1 MKHRAAALLVVAVA
15 AALCLAPPAR
25 AQDGADDTA
34 RDVAYLTAIAS
45 RWTARFEQTL
55 SGLLFRE
62 RYLQRVE
69 GVSARSAMS
78 QASIRR
84 REVLLEANVFLLRPE
99 GVDTFVLFRDV
110 YIRDGIA
117 LGDHTARLEALLV
130 DGSRDA
136 IAQARALTNASAAY
150 NVGPVNRN
158 VNIPT
163 MGLAYLEPARLGG
176 VRFER
181 VGEEVINGLDTV
193 ILAFEE
199 TARPTLVRG
208 TDDTDVTARGRY
220 WVHPE
225 SGAVP
230 RARIELS
237 GSTLTGT
244 MDVELALHDTL
255 AVWVPVTMTERWRA
269 LGQHTTGLAEYDRFE
284 RLTVS
289 TGEIVK

>member
-1 MKHRAAALLVVAVA
+1 MKPHALLIFAAAAALWA
-15 AALCLAPPAR
+15 APAAR
-25 AQDGADDTA
+25 AQDAADRGAH
-34 RDVAYLTAIAS
+34 DVARLTAIAS
-45 RWTARFEQTL
+45 RWTQRFEQTL

-62 RYLQRVE
+62 RYLQRVD

-84 REVLLEANVFLLRPE
+84 REVLLEANVFLLQPE

-110 YIRDGIA
+110 YIRDGVA

-136 IAQARALTNASAAY
+136 IARARALTNASAAH
-150 NVGPVNRN
+150 NVGPVTRN
-158 VNIPT
+158 LNIPT
-163 MGLAYLEPARLGG
+163 MGLAYLEPARLGS

-181 VGEEVINGLDTV
+181 AGEEVIDGLDTV

-199 TARPTLVRG
+199 TARPTFVRG
-208 TDDTDVTARGRY
+208 TGDTDVTARGRY
-220 WVHPE
+220 WVHAG

-230 RARIELS
+230 RAHIELT
-237 GSTLTGT
+237 GDGLTGT
-244 MDVELALHDTL
+244 IDVELALHDTL
-255 AVWVPVTMTERWRA
+255 AVWVPVRMTETWRA
-269 LGQHTTGLAEYDRFE
+269 RGQRTTGFARYDRFQ

>member
-1 MKHRAAALLVVAVA
+1 MRSHALLIVAAAAALWA
-15 AALCLAPPAR
+15 APAAR
-25 AQDGADDTA
+25 AQDAAD
-34 RDVAYLTAIAS
+34 RGVHDVAHLTAVAS
-45 RWTARFEQTL
+45 RWTQRFEQTL

-62 RYLQRVE
+62 RYLQRVD

-84 REVLLEANVFLLRPE
+84 REVLLEANVFLLQPD

-110 YIRDGIA
+110 YIRDGVA

-136 IAQARALTNASAAY
+136 IARARALTNASAAH

-158 VNIPT
+158 LNIPT
-163 MGLAYLEPARLGG
+163 MGLAYLEPARLGR

-181 VGEEVINGLDTV
+181 VGEEVVDGLDTV
-193 ILAFEE
+193 IVAFEE
-199 TARPTLVRG
+199 TARPTFVRG
-208 TDDTDVTARGRY
+208 TGDTDVTARGRY
-220 WVHPE
+220 WVHAG

-230 RARIELS
+230 RAHIELT
-237 GSTLTGT
+237 GDGLTGT
-244 MDVELALHDTL
+244 IDVELALHDTL
-255 AVWVPVTMTERWRA
+255 AVWVPLRMTETWRA
-269 LGQHTTGLAEYDRFE
+269 RGQRTTGFARYDRFQ

>member
-1 MKHRAAALLVVAVA
+1 MRRHAGALLIVAAAAALWP
-15 AALCLAPPAR
+15 APAAR
-25 AQDGADDTA
+25 AQDDASP
-34 RDVAYLTAIAS
+34 RDVAYLTAVAS
-45 RWTARFEQTL
+45 QWTQRFEQAL

-62 RYLQRVE
+62 RYLQRVD
-69 GVSARSAMS
+69 GMSAQNAIPN
-78 QASIRR
+78 ASIRR
-84 REVLLEANVFLLRPE
+84 REVLLEANVFLLQPE

-110 YIRDGIA
+110 YIRDGA
-117 LGDHTARLEALLV
+117 AVADHTARLEALLV

-136 IAQARALTNASAAY
+136 IARARALTDASAAH
-150 NVGPVNRN
+150 NVGTVSRN

-181 VGEEVINGLDTV
+181 AGEEVIDGLDTV

-199 TARPTLVRG
+199 TARPTFVRG
-208 TDDTDVTARGRY
+208 DAGTDVTARGRY
-220 WVHPE
+220 WVHAG

-230 RARIELS
+230 RAHIELT
-237 GSTLTGT
+237 GDGLTGT
-244 MDVELALHDTL
+244 IDVELALHDTL
-255 AVWVPVTMTERWRA
+255 AVWVPVRMTETWRA
-269 LGQHTTGLAEYDRFE
+269 RGQRTTGFARYDRFQ

>member
-1 MKHRAAALLVVAVA
+1 MRRRAAALLMLA
-15 AALCLAPPAR
+15 AAAFSVAPPAR
-25 AQDGADDTA
+25 AQHGTDDAA
-34 RDVAYLTAIAS
+34 REVAHLTALAS
-45 RWTARFEQTL
+45 LWTQRFEQTL

-84 REVLLEANVFLLRPE
+84 REVLLEANVFLLQPD

-110 YIRDGIA
+110 YLRDGIA

-136 IAQARALTNASAAY
+136 IARAHALTNASAAY

-163 MGLAYLEPARLGG
+163 MGLAYLDPARLGG
-176 VRFER
+176 MRFER
-181 VGEEVINGLDTV
+181 VGDEVIHGLDTV

-199 TARPTLVRG
+199 TARPTFVRG
-208 TDDTDVTARGRY
+208 TGDSDVAARGRY
-220 WVHPE
+220 WIHPG

-230 RARIELS
+230 RAHIELT
-237 GSTLTGT
+237 GAELTGT

-269 LGQHTTGLAEYDRFE
+269 RGQGTTGFAEYDRFQ

>member
-1 MKHRAAALLVVAVA
+1 MRTAAVVVAA
-15 AALCLAPPAR
+15 TLIIASTPAR
-25 AQDGADDTA
+25 GQDADV
-34 RDVAYLTAIAS
+34 RHLTALAS
-45 RWTARFEQTL
+45 RWTARFEQGL

-78 QASIRR
+78 RASIRQ

-99 GVDTFVLFRDV
+99 GVDEFVLFRDV
-110 YIRDGIA
+110 YARDGIA
-117 LGDHTARLEALLV
+117 QGDHTARLEALLL
-130 DGSRDA
+130 DGTRDA

-150 NVGPVNRN
+150 NVGPVTRN

-163 MGLAYLEPARLGG
+163 MGLAYLEPARLAG
-176 VRFER
+176 VRFEH
-181 VGEEVINGLDTV
+181 VGREVINGLDTV

-199 TARPTLVRG
+199 TARPTFVRG
-208 TDDTDVTARGRY
+208 TGDTDVPARGRY
-220 WVHPE
+220 WVHPG

-230 RARIELS
+230 RARLE
-237 GSTLTGT
+237 LTGNALT
-244 MDVELALHDTL
+244 GRMDVEFALHDTL
-255 AVWVPVTMTERWRA
+255 AVWVPLTMTERWRA
-269 LGQHTTGLAEYDRFE
+269 LGQGTTGLATYDRFQ